1 MVNKVSNAEAINI
14 ISSSESELRLS
25 KADIAKISDTMGEAE
40 WYAKERIE
48 ALNVYN
54 STPMP
59 TVSDE
64 AWRRTDIRSI
74 DWERFSLGTVEANN
88 GDGTGNVPNLSLIHI

>member
-1 MVNKVSNAEAINI
+1 MVKKVSNAETIDI
-14 ISSSESELRLS
+14 TSSSGSESQLS
-25 KADIAKISDTMGEAE
+25 KVDIAKISDAMGEAE
-40 WYAKERIE
+40 WYAKERIN

-64 AWRRTDIRSI
+64 AWRRTDIRSV
-74 DWERFSLGTVEANN
+74 DWEKFALGTVES
-88 GDGTGNVPNLSLIHI
+88 LSLIHI